1 MDKKKLIMAVILF
14 AALIFAGIILPLIL
28 KKEARP
34 SKEPEKEEIRREKA
48 NTPSAE
54 SPDSVFQ
61 NFEDLKDFMAGTKIE
76 ELQTLFPEYLQTA
89 GNQTITHI
97 TFLSE
102 QSTYPST
109 SEVKLVF
116 QLSDETDLVVYCD
129 RTGRFLFGEEKL
141 LLSEDTATYE
151 KVTDQK
157 LPDVSTSEVEE
168 QQEGGFPDTTTAPK
182 TTEKED

>member
-1 MDKKKLIMAVILF
+1 MDKKKVIMAVILF
-14 AALIFAGIILPLIL
+14 AALIFAGIILPLLL
-28 KKEARP
+28 KKRP
-34 SKEPEKEEIRREKA
+34 LPSEETHKEEIRTEKPA
-48 NTPSAE
+48 ATSE
-54 SPDSVFQ
+54 EIPDIHFQ
-61 NFEDLKDFMAGTKIE
+61 NFEDLKDFMADSKME
-76 ELQTLFPEYLQTA
+76 ELQALFPEYLQTA
-89 GNQTITHI
+89 GNQTITSI

-116 QLSDETDLVVYCD
+116 QLSDGTDLVVYCD

-141 LLSEDTATYE
+141 LLSENTATYE
-151 KVTDQK
+151 KVTDKK